1 MLWLLLL
8 LWSDFFCN
16 CVNGLSDYN
25 IVLIEDRRL
34 WFKGDEH
41 LKDILVTILQNTYK
55 IPSKVSVAWWEKSKR
70 KVTEW
75 NW

>member
-8 LWSDFFCN
+8 WSDVFCN

-41 LKDILVTILQNTYK
+41 LKDILVTILQNTYT
-55 IPSKVSVAWWEKSKR
+55 IPSKVSVAWWEKCKR